1 MKLLMTSI
9 LACLLTVSA
18 GAFADN
24 DLTMLGNLK
33 ANETKPVKVYIPV
46 GNLTIQVFSTKEDNE
61 FTCRFLDGAGN
72 VGLEQ
77 KHATKCVGNFTS
89 NQHGHIT
96 VVILNEQNRAVD
108 YKIVLQKN

>member
-1 MKLLMTSI
+1 MKYLTTFI
-9 LACLLTVSA
+9 LAAGLLIASSA
-18 GAFADN
+18 TADN
-24 DLTMLGNLK
+24 DITMLGNLK

-46 GNLTIQVFSTKEDNE
+46 GNLTVQVFSTKEDNE
-61 FTCRFLDGAGN
+61 FTCRFLDGSGN
-72 VGLEQ
+72 LGLEQ